1 MKKLLNTVYVNSPDR
16 YLSLDGENLVISQ
29 DGTEIGRVPLHN
41 IERIMTFGHAGASPA
56 LMGKCAKNGIELVFM
71 SRNGHFIARVEGE
84 VKGNVLLRRQQYR
97 IADNEKG
104 SLDIARNIISA
115 KLFNSRWVLE
125 RMIRDHGARIGTEL
139 FGKKSEFLNNSI
151 KQVRNCSDM
160 DSLRG
165 IEGEAASVYFSLFN
179 DMILQQKDD
188 FRFDTRNKRP
198 PLDNVNALLSF
209 AYSMATGMCTSA
221 LESVGLDPY
230 VGFMHTDRPGRRSL
244 ALDMV
249 EEIRSVLCDRFV
261 LTLINKRLVSS
272 DDFVKRED
280 GAVLLTEDGRK
291 NFFSAWQKRK
301 SEELKH
307 PFIEEKVEWGML
319 PYVQAML
326 LARYIRGDLD
336 CYPPF
341 MWK

>member
-1 MKKLLNTVYVNSPDR
+1 MKKLLNTVYVNNPDR
-16 YLSLDGENLVISQ
+16 YLSLDGENLVISNE
-29 DGTEIGRVPLHN
+29 GTELHRVPLHN

-71 SRNGHFIARVEGE
+71 SRNGNFIARVEGE

-97 IADNEKG
+97 YADDKEK

-125 RMIRDHGARIGTEL
+125 RMIRDHGARIDTEL
-139 FGKKSEFLNNSI
+139 FGRKSEFLQNSI
-151 KQVRNCSDM
+151 KQARNCD
-160 DSLRG
+160 DIDILRG
-165 IEGEAASVYFSLFN
+165 IEGEAASVYFSVFN
-179 DMILQQKDD
+179 DMILQQKED
-188 FRFDTRNKRP
+188 FVFDTRNKRP

-221 LESVGLDPY
+221 LESAGLDPY

-244 ALDMV
+244 ALDLV
-249 EEIRSVLCDRFV
+249 EEFRSVLCDRFV
-261 LTLINKRLVSS
+261 LTLINKRLVSG
-272 DDFVKRED
+272 DDFIKRED

-319 PYVQAML
+319 PYVQALL

>member
-1 MKKLLNTVYVNSPDR
+1 MKKLLNTVYLNSPDR

-41 IERIMTFGHAGASPA
+41 IERIMTFSHAGASPA

-104 SLDIARNIISA
+104 SLEIARNIISA

-125 RMIRDHGARIGTEL
+125 RMIRDHGARIDTEL

-151 KQVRNCSDM
+151 KQVRNCGDM
-160 DSLRG
+160 DSLHG

>member
-16 YLSLDGENLVISQ
+16 YLSLEGENLVISQ
-29 DGTEIGRVPLHN
+29 EGTEIGRVPLHN
-41 IERIMTFGHAGASPA
+41 IERIMTFGYAGASPA
-56 LMGKCAKNGIELVFM
+56 LMGKCAKSGIELVFM

-97 IADNEKG
+97 IADDEKG

-115 KLFNSRWVLE
+115 KLFNSRWVIE
-125 RMIRDHGARIGTEL
+125 RMIRDHGARIDTEL
-139 FGKKSEFLNNSI
+139 FSRKSEFLYNSI
-151 KQVRNCSDM
+151 KQARSCSDM

-165 IEGEAASVYFSLFN
+165 IEGEAASVYFSVFN

-244 ALDMV
+244 AVDMV
-249 EEIRSVLCDRFV
+249 EEFRSVLCDRFV

-307 PFIEEKVEWGML
+307 PFLEEKVEWGML

-326 LARYIRGDLD
+326 LSRYIRSDID

>member
-1 MKKLLNTVYVNSPDR
+1 MKKLLNTVYVNNPDR

-29 DGTEIGRVPLHN
+29 EGDEIGRVPLHN
-41 IERIMTFGHAGASPA
+41 IERIITYGHAGASPA
-56 LMGKCAKNGIELVFM
+56 LMGKCAKTGIELVFM

-84 VKGNVLLRRQQYR
+84 VRGNVLLRRQQYR
-97 IADNEKG
+97 YADDKQK
-104 SLDIARNIISA
+104 SLDIAKNIISA

-125 RMIRDHGARIGTEL
+125 RMIRDHGARIDTEL
-139 FGKKSEFLNNSI
+139 FGRKSEFLKNSI
-151 KQVRNCSDM
+151 NQAREACDI
-160 DSLRG
+160 DTLRG
-165 IEGEAASVYFSLFN
+165 IEGEAASVYFSVFN
-179 DMILQQKDD
+179 DMILQQKED
-188 FRFDTRNKRP
+188 FYFNTRNKRP

-209 AYSMATGMCTSA
+209 SYSLATSMCTSA

-249 EEIRSVLCDRFV
+249 EEFRSVLCDRFV
-261 LTLINKRLVSS
+261 LTAINKRIVNNG
-272 DDFVKRED
+272 DFIKRED
-280 GAVLLTEDGRK
+280 GAVILTEEGRK
-291 NFFSAWQKRK
+291 SFFGAWQKRK
-301 SEELKH
+301 YEELKH
-307 PFIEEKVEWGML
+307 PFLEEKVEWGML

>member
-29 DGTEIGRVPLHN
+29 DGTEIGGVPLHN

-125 RMIRDHGARIGTEL
+125 RMIRDHGARIDTEL

>member
-125 RMIRDHGARIGTEL
+125 RMIRDHGARIDTEL

-151 KQVRNCSDM
+151 KQVRNCGDM